1 MNKHLVRLLATVA
14 LLTAAGPAS
23 ADWHSGKVTG
33 IHIGYDGSIVAFS
46 LSGWTRTNC
55 TCYSTWPTYMCLN
68 RTGRTSFKEE
78 FAMLLKA
85 RAADDTVSINI
96 DEASCSIAAFSEGT

>member
-23 ADWHSGKVTG
+23 ADWHAGKATG
-33 IHIGYDGSIVAFS
+33 IHIGYDGSTVMLL

-68 RTGRTSFKEE
+68 RTRTSFKEE
-78 FAMLLKA
+78 FAILLKA
-85 RAADDTVSINI
+85 RANDDNLAINI
-96 DEASCSIAAFSEGT
+96 DEASCSIIALSEGT